1 MSILLLK
8 YFREYVIIY
17 SLKYKTTHERIP
29 MTPREFK
36 RLQLLKLAEQ
46 KVKPHQKISNTF
58 IENVISKNNASAIK
72 TVYYLASIL
81 EDMDLQNIQD
91 DKIVGITINTKE
103 MLKYTEM
110 TMPEIKRNIKAM
122 QETSITFVDEVQDI
136 IEGMSLLPRY
146 KIIAG
151 KHRIEIDIYSRIGK
165 MIIDVKKNY
174 TFINTKT
181 LMSLKSKHS
190 LRLLPVLNKIAQ
202 YSDNIGKRKK
212 YELEDL
218 NDLFGTA
225 YKRLQDIERFILVPV
240 KEELDMNSK
249 LTFLHEINFDN
260 FDVGRPKATT
270 ITIDVVDNSGSL
282 FAN

>member
-1 MSILLLK
+1 
-8 YFREYVIIY
+8 
-17 SLKYKTTHERIP
+17 

-36 RLQLLKLAEQ
+36 KLQLQKLAEQ

-58 IENVISKNNASAIK
+58 IDNVINKNNASAIK

-81 EDMDLQNIQD
+81 ENMGLQNIQD
-91 DKIVGITINTKE
+91 DKIIGITIDTRQ

-110 TMPEIKRNIKAM
+110 NLPEIKRNIKAM
-122 QETSITFVDEVQDI
+122 QETSITFIDEEQDI

-146 KIIAG
+146 KIIHG
-151 KHRIEIDIYSRIGK
+151 KHKIEIDLYSKIGK

-181 LMSLKSKHS
+181 LMNLRSKHS
-190 LRLLPVLNKIAQ
+190 LRLLPVLNKINQ
-202 YSDNIGKRKK
+202 YDDNVAKRKK

-218 NDLFGTA
+218 NDLFGTK
-225 YKRLQDIERFILVPV
+225 YKNLYDIQRKILTPV

-260 FDVGRPKATT
+260 FDVGRPKATS
-270 ITIDVVDNSGSL
+270 ITIDVIDNSKSL
-282 FAN
+282 FAQ

>member
-1 MSILLLK
+1 
-8 YFREYVIIY
+8 
-17 SLKYKTTHERIP
+17 
-29 MTPREFK
+29 
-36 RLQLLKLAEQ
+36 
-46 KVKPHQKISNTF
+46 
-58 IENVISKNNASAIK
+58 
-72 TVYYLASIL
+72 
-81 EDMDLQNIQD
+81 
-91 DKIVGITINTKE
+91 
-103 MLKYTEM
+103 
-110 TMPEIKRNIKAM
+110 M

-190 LRLLPVLNKIAQ
+190 LRLLPVLNRIAQ

-270 ITIDVVDNSGSL
+270 ITIDVIDNSGSL
-282 FAN
+282 FAIQ

>member
-1 MSILLLK
+1 
-8 YFREYVIIY
+8 
-17 SLKYKTTHERIP
+17 

-36 RLQLLKLAEQ
+36 RLQLQKLAEQ

-81 EDMDLQNIQD
+81 ENMDLQNIQD

-122 QETSITFVDEVQDI
+122 QETSITFIDENQNI
-136 IEGMSLLPRY
+136 EEGMSLLPRY
-146 KIIAG
+146 KIIPA
-151 KHRIEIDIYSRIGK
+151 KHKIEIDIFYRIAK
-165 MIIDVKKNY
+165 MIVDVKKNY

-181 LMSLKSKHS
+181 LMNLKSKHT
-190 LRLLPVLNKIAQ
+190 LRLLPVLNKISQ
-202 YSDNIGKRKK
+202 YDDNVAKRKK

-218 NDLFGTA
+218 NDLFGTK
-225 YKRLQDIERFILVPV
+225 YRNLYDIQRKILAPV

-249 LTFLHEINFDN
+249 LTFIYEIKFDN
-260 FDVGRPKATT
+260 FDVGRPKATS
-270 ITIDVVDNSGSL
+270 ITIDVIDNSGSL
-282 FAN
+282 FAV

>member
-1 MSILLLK
+1 
-8 YFREYVIIY
+8 
-17 SLKYKTTHERIP
+17 

-36 RLQLLKLAEQ
+36 RLQLQKLAEQ

-81 EDMDLQNIQD
+81 ENMDLQNIQD

-190 LRLLPVLNKIAQ
+190 LRLLPVLNRIDQ
-202 YSDNIGKRKK
+202 YNDNIGKRKK
-212 YELEDL
+212 YELQ
-218 NDLFGTA
+218 NMNNLFGTA

-270 ITIDVVDNSGSL
+270 ITIDVIDNSGCL
-282 FAN
+282 FAIS